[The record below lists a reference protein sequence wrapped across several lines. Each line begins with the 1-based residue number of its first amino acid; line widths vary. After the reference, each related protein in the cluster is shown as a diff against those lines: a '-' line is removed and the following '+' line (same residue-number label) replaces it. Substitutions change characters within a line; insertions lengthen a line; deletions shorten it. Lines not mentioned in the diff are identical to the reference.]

1 MEECLPILILCALQ
15 LAKLGR
21 FVLPPSSFVSIYC
34 MAKALSKSPTMGVML
49 APNTEIWHL
58 VTSRPYYWVHGQ
70 RLYEFGFLPLPMGNG
85 LYSMI

>member
-1 MEECLPILILCALQ
+1 
-15 LAKLGR
+15 
-21 FVLPPSSFVSIYC
+21 

-70 RLYEFGFLPLPMGNG
+70 RLYKFGFLPLPMGKRAVQYDLIRLG
-85 LYSMI
+85 LILRGDD